1 LVQKLPR
8 FLSFPE
14 VEAIFK
20 ASSDNS
26 RDNLMLKCMFYLGLR
41 NSEVQNLR
49 IEDID
54 LVNRNVKVVQG
65 KGEKDRYVPI
75 PTKTFASELQSA
87 IGFQH
92 TGKLFLV
99 SDRHI
104 RRIVKQYAVKAG
116 IRKPEEVHPHTLRHS
131 YATFLQNQGIPLNAI
146 QELLGHSK
154 IDTTT
159 IYVHLGVE
167 KKKELLEKAF
177 GDQKTA
183 SLKAYFPRKM
193 SDV

>member
-1 LVQKLPR
+1 MVQKLPR
-8 FLSFPE
+8 FLSLPE
-14 VEAIFK
+14 VEAMFK

-49 IEDID
+49 VEDID
-54 LVNRNVKVVQG
+54 FINGNVKIVQG
-65 KGEKDRYVPI
+65 KGKKDRYIPI
-75 PTKTFASELQSA
+75 PTKSFTSELQSA
-87 IGFQH
+87 MGYQH
-92 TGKLFLV
+92 TGKMFYV

-104 RRIVKQYAVKAG
+104 RRIVKNYAIKAG
-116 IRKPEEVHPHTLRHS
+116 VRNPGEVHPHTLRHS
-131 YATFLQNQGIPLNAI
+131 YATFLQNQGLPLNAI

-177 GDQKTA
+177 GEQKTA
-183 SLKAYFPRKM
+183 SLKAYFP
-193 SDV
+193 SENEEV